1 MLSLRWDGSG
11 VGGIWQRR
19 DVDLNTHLSYALM
32 KYIWRVFNLAP
43 FYSQAN
49 IANVRKEGE
58 IIKLI

>member
-1 MLSLRWDGSG
+1 MGWEW
-11 VGGIWQRR
+11 GGGGGGGGQRR
-19 DVDLNTHLSYALM
+19 DVDLNTQLSCVLM

-49 IANVRKEGE
+49 IGNVRKEVE